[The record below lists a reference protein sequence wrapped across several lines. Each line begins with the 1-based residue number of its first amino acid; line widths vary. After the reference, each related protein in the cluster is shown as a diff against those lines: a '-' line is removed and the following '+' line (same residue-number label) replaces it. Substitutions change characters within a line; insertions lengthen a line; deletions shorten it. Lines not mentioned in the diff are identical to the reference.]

1 MNINILKK
9 IYFEPNA
16 FIERKLPHS
25 GTIVVK
31 KGDSINSYDK
41 LGETKIVKDRE
52 SILFKGKVLVREGQR
67 IYPGDSISEGKKYL
81 IKKNYTK
88 STISG
93 VVKSVDKEQKKVN
106 IEGLSTNFTLYS
118 GIAGEVV
125 DVLESKSVLIKS
137 QAVVIKAIAGS
148 GLEVAGE
155 LTYLKDDKL
164 TDKDITENV
173 RGKIIVANSIDIG
186 AVSKAK
192 TMGAFG
198 FVVAS
203 CEYVEYRK
211 YMEEKLS
218 ILVVEGF
225 GKMIFSLPLLNYFK
239 KMDSKFG
246 ALRTYE
252 GMLIL
257 PGEKLEDFLSKTSKN
272 YLEEKLEV
280 GDIVQTFNKEHFGK
294 SGVVKQIKD
303 DSVVVEI
310 DRNRVDLKPNVL
322 GIIE

>member
-9 IYFEPNA
+9 IYFEANA
-16 FIERKLPHS
+16 FIERKLPHP
-25 GTIVVK
+25 GTIIVK
-31 KGDSINSYDK
+31 KGDFINSYDK
-41 LGETKIVKDRE
+41 LGDTKIVKDSE
-52 SILFKGKVLVREGQR
+52 SISFKGKVLVKKGQR
-67 IYPGDSISEGKKYL
+67 VYPGDSISEEKRYL
-81 IKKNYTK
+81 IKKDYTK

-93 VVKSVDKEQKKVN
+93 IVKSVDRRQKKVN

-118 GIAGEVV
+118 GVAGEVV
-125 DVLESKSVLIKS
+125 DVLKNTSVLIKS
-137 QAVVIKAIAGS
+137 QAVVVKSIAGF
-148 GLEVAGE
+148 GAEVAGE
-155 LTYLKDDKL
+155 LIYLKDDKL
-164 TDKDITENV
+164 TDEDITESV
-173 RGKIIVANSIDIG
+173 KGKIIVANSIDIG

-203 CEYVEYRK
+203 CEYVEYKR

-246 ALRTYE
+246 AIRTYE

-303 DSVVVEI
+303 DYVVVEV
-310 DRNRVDLKPNVL
+310 DGNQVDLKPNVL
-322 GIIE
+322 GIIV